1 MIAQGRVR
9 SELRLESTNA
19 CSKPG
24 LSYTYVR
31 SSEFG
36 LKACTY
42 MEKRTCPKV
51 YVTFSSHQWAPLHE
65 AAEGGH
71 ADAVKYLIEE
81 GADVSIKDALWGVSE
96 YDYC

>member
-1 MIAQGRVR
+1 MHVASQVY
-9 SELRLESTNA
+9 LTH
-19 CSKPG
+19 
-24 LSYTYVR
+24 TYVAVNLALR
-31 SSEFG
+31 HVRT
-36 LKACTY
+36 C